1 MSVRNCKELGV
12 HLQQIINRLLAND
25 NLVNL
30 LYYEDK
36 DPLSKTKLNQE
47 EKRKLFEKLIKV
59 VPKVDK
65 DETSKSVVV
74 LYIENGQKDSSN
86 EEFRNISLKVD
97 VLVPFS
103 QWIIKDSNLRP
114 FAILGEIQSSLDGK
128 IINGLGGLIA
138 GDFGI
143 KFLTDEMSCYTQD
156 FIITEYA

>member
-1 MSVRNCKELGV
+1 MSVRNCKELGI

-36 DPLSKTKLNQE
+36 DPLSREKLNQE

-114 FAILGEIQSSLDGK
+114 FAILGEIQSCLDGK
-128 IINGLGGLIA
+128 IINGLGGLTA

-156 FIITEYA
+156 FMITEYA